1 MTWLDKLINI
11 LIYYWENFKT
21 DKYIKLATLMLISG
35 IALVGGQTIFV
46 TDGTRSLVYD
56 GASSTF
62 DYVLALI
69 VIIPALFII
78 YKKFMLEI
86 SKSNYLFYISDNDFN
101 TEDIMK
107 RGFIP
112 SKGRINLIPYEKKID
127 TYNQD
132 EVIRAYAVSED
143 NIKNRT
149 MNKIVENTYIAGL
162 GSFPHL
168 FTCGSFFGS
177 GYASHV
183 TILDYDRLNTKWYTL
198 PPLGEAA
205 KYILVNENN
214 TLLEDKI
221 SDLIL
226 DNSEDVGIAICN
238 TFSIIKESIP
248 EYLRDKTV
256 FLEPNIGKGI
266 DIADNKYT
274 QDLLIRQL
282 IHIMG
287 ELSNTKKRIHL
298 FVSARASFCIKLG
311 MSFMPRTH
319 GTVILHNYNKDT
331 KERDWAIQL
340 KDGKL
345 TKYEEFF

>member
-1 MTWLDKLINI
+1 MKLHEFMNI
-11 LIYYWENFKT
+11 IMYYFEKFKT
-21 DKYIKLATLMLISG
+21 DAYIKVATIMLIG
-35 IALVGGQTIFV
+35 GLGLACGQTIFV

-62 DYVLALI
+62 DYILALI

-86 SKSNYLFYISDNDFN
+86 SKSNYLFYVSDNNFN

-132 EVIRAYAVSED
+132 EVIRAYAISED

-168 FTCGSFFGS
+168 FACGSFFGS
-177 GYASHV
+177 AYASHV
-183 TILDYDRLNTKWYTL
+183 TILDYDRINTKWYTL

-221 SDLIL
+221 SNLIL

-238 TFSIIKESIP
+238 TFSIMKESIP

-311 MSFMPRTH
+311 MAFMPRTH

-331 KERDWAIQL
+331 KQRDWAIQL

-345 TKYEEFF
+345 KKYEVCS

>member
-1 MTWLDKLINI
+1 MKSHEFMNI
-11 LIYYWENFKT
+11 IMYYFEKFKT
-21 DKYIKLATLMLISG
+21 DAYIKVATIMLIG
-35 IALVGGQTIFV
+35 GLGLACGQTFYIS
-46 TDGTRSLVYD
+46 DGSKSLLYD

-69 VIIPALFII
+69 VIIPALCII

-86 SKSNYLFYISDNDFN
+86 SKSNYLFYVSDNNFN

-132 EVIRAYAVSED
+132 EVIKAYQFSED

-149 MNKIVENTYIAGL
+149 MNKVVENTYIGGL
-162 GSFPHL
+162 GGFPHL
-168 FTCGSFFGS
+168 FACGSLFGS
-177 GYASHV
+177 AYASHV
-183 TILDYDRLNTKWYTL
+183 TILDYDRINTKWYIL
-198 PPLGEAA
+198 PPMGEST

-221 SDLIL
+221 SDLIQ

-248 EYLRDKTV
+248 SYLRDKTI
-256 FLEPNIGKGI
+256 FIEPNIGKGI

-274 QDLLIRQL
+274 QDLLIKQL
-282 IHIMG
+282 IHI
-287 ELSNTKKRIHL
+287 TQ
-298 FVSARASFCIKLG
+298 
-311 MSFMPRTH
+311 
-319 GTVILHNYNKDT
+319 ILT
-331 KERDWAIQL
+331 
-340 KDGKL
+340 
-345 TKYEEFF
+345 